1 MNEGFRLAREW
12 LLLGAESAAAT
23 PAEHVV
29 AADERWPVLEERW
42 HELRRRLDTWS
53 VGADPLWLHLER
65 NLGLGRSGAWLALL
79 CGAVE
84 VYPEAA
90 AAASLLAEDERLHL
104 LTPTTLARLL
114 CQAFDISFAAA
125 LAEGMHSGAGRLGL
139 IETTEPV
146 LGRPLTQRA
155 LRLATGELAS
165 LLSDAPRIALPVET
179 HLERQAPAN
188 GTAFDEDRVVG
199 ALALLQERRLLTLRG
214 PSRRALRQFAL
225 DLASHLG
232 REAVFITPG
241 DDLPPASTLLRLRDG
256 LPVLDLCPHLLTH
269 PNATA
274 RARALLGEVRR
285 DLASGLVTLLYG
297 DAEAVPGPAL
307 TVPRLDPTACRR
319 VWQLSGRDAATGAA
333 LAQRYRINLAEV
345 RAVVVEASDELRVRL
360 GTQIDPSLDQLS
372 RQVRVQGARRMGKQV
387 ALLRSAARLDQLV
400 VPQAL
405 RGQIDDIL
413 SWYASSSRVFG
424 DMKMCESSR
433 LGRGL
438 TCLFSGPPG
447 TGKTFAAQCLAN
459 ALDLNLYRIDLSQV
473 VSKYIGETEKA
484 LATVFDEAEA
494 GHGILLFDEADS
506 LFGKRSAVKDAHDRY
521 ANIEVGF
528 LLQRLEE
535 FDGVAILATNLRNNL
550 DPAFLRRMR
559 FVLDFQMPDPAM
571 RRRLW
576 QQALPTQEFLVEGL
590 DYAALS
596 DHFRLSGGGIHNIG
610 LAAAHLAAATE
621 SGCVTQEHLVRAT
634 YRELEKNGLSRTPAE
649 FGDLAEWLPEAA
661 S

>member
-1 MNEGFRLAREW
+1 MNEGLRLAREL

-23 PAEHVV
+23 PAERVV
-29 AADERWPVLEERW
+29 PADERWPVLEERW
-42 HELRRRLDTWS
+42 QDLRLRLDAWGES
-53 VGADPLWLHLER
+53 ADPLGLHLGR
-65 NLGLGRSGAWLALL
+65 DLGLDPPAAWLVLL
-79 CGAVE
+79 CAAVE

-90 AAASLLAEDERLHL
+90 AAASLLAEDERIHL
-104 LTPTTLARLL
+104 LTPTTCARLL
-114 CQAFDISFAAA
+114 CQAFDIPFAAA
-125 LAEGMHSGAGRLGL
+125 LAEGLASSAGRLGL
-139 IETTEPV
+139 VETTEPV
-146 LGRPLTQRA
+146 LGRPRTQRA
-155 LRLATGELAS
+155 LRLAAGELAS
-165 LLSDAPRIALPVET
+165 LLAPTPQVTVPVEAG
-179 HLERQAPAN
+179 LERQAPAP
-188 GTAFDEDRVVG
+188 GTAFDEERVAG
-199 ALALLQERRLLTLRG
+199 ALALLRERRLLTLRG
-214 PSRRALRQFAL
+214 PSRRASRQFAL
-225 DLASHLG
+225 DLASLLG
-232 REAVFITPG
+232 REAFFITPG
-241 DDLPPASTLLRLRDG
+241 DELPPSSTLLRLRDG
-256 LPVLDLCPHLLTH
+256 LPVLDLCPYLLTH
-269 PNATA
+269 PGATA
-274 RARALLGEVRR
+274 RARALLSEVRR
-285 DLASGLVTLLYG
+285 DLSPGLVTLLYG

-307 TVPRLDPTACRR
+307 TVPRLGPAACRR
-319 VWQLSGRDAATGAA
+319 VWQLSGRDGATGDA

-345 RAVVVEASDELRVRL
+345 RAVVAEATDELQVRL
-360 GTQIDPSLDQLS
+360 GQKAEPTLEELS
-372 RQVRVQGARRMGKQV
+372 RQVRAHGARRMGKQV
-387 ALLRSAARLDQLV
+387 ALLRSGARLEQLV
-400 VPQAL
+400 VPRAL

-413 SWYASSSRVFG
+413 GWYEGSARVFG

-459 ALDLNLYRIDLSQV
+459 NLDLNLYRIDLSQV

-576 QQALPTQEFLVEGL
+576 EQALPAQEFLVEGL
-590 DYAALS
+590 DYTALS
-596 DHFRLSGGGIHNIG
+596 DHFRLSGGGIHNVG
-610 LAAAHLAAATE
+610 LAAAHLAAATT
-621 SGCVTQEHLVRAT
+621 SGCVTLEHLVRAT
-634 YRELEKNGLSRTPAE
+634 YRELEKTGLARTPAE
-649 FGDLAEWLPEAA
+649 FGDLAALLPEAA